1 MFLFWNYTIEAFFW
15 ILLGAIGLVSLTI
28 FFASPRNKPR
38 ASVDLE
44 THDGKITETEQYAKK
59 ESNLSSSS
67 KKSRP
72 TTEDEKFE
80 EFVETLP
87 KSLQAVI
94 SMRTYIGI
102 FYGLLVLA
110 FGFIDLEIGIG
121 INGFYVFFTAIFG
134 SVAFIYGL
142 IQSSYFSTRWGA
154 RLMTIY
160 CMIQGSMGMN
170 YILFIDISGIWGITS
185 EPSYDMLIMW
195 SVLVAMGILYS
206 INLTQL
212 IGFTSFEKRPDSYD
226 ENNVRYYQWFFEFMN
241 GDRPAAARLLLYLLL
256 VILFLMSFH
265 FINSFT

>member
-44 THDGKITETEQYAKK
+44 THDGKIAETEQYAKK
-59 ESNLSSSS
+59 ESNLNS

-87 KSLQAVI
+87 KSLQAFV

-102 FYGLLVLA
+102 IYGLVILA
-110 FGFIDLEIGIG
+110 FGFVDLEIGVSYYG
-121 INGFYVFFTAIFG
+121 GFFVFFTAIFG

-160 CMIQGSMGMN
+160 WIFVNSDNFFQ
-170 YILFIDISGIWGITS
+170 W
-185 EPSYDMLIMW
+185 ESYSDEMLIDLLTW
-195 SVLVAMGILYS
+195 VILGGIGILYS
-206 INLTQL
+206 FNLTQL

-226 ENNVRYYQWFFEFMN
+226 KNYVRYYQWFFEFLN
-241 GDRPAAARLLLYLLL
+241 GDRPAIAWLLLYSLLA
-256 VILFLMSFH
+256 ILFLMSVL
-265 FINSFT
+265 FINIFT

>member
-44 THDGKITETEQYAKK
+44 THDGKIAETEQYAKK
-59 ESNLSSSS
+59 ESNLNS

-87 KSLQAVI
+87 KSLQAFV

-102 FYGLLVLA
+102 IYGLVILA
-110 FGFIDLEIGIG
+110 FGFVDLEIGVSYYG
-121 INGFYVFFTAIFG
+121 GFFVFFTAIFG

-160 CMIQGSMGMN
+160 WIFVNSDNFFQ
-170 YILFIDISGIWGITS
+170 W
-185 EPSYDMLIMW
+185 ESYSDEMLIDLLTW
-195 SVLVAMGILYS
+195 VILGGIGILYS
-206 INLTQL
+206 FNLTQL

-226 ENNVRYYQWFFEFMN
+226 KNYVRYYQWFFEFLN
-241 GDRPAAARLLLYLLL
+241 GDRPAIAWLLLYSLL
-256 VILFLMSFH
+256 VILFLMSVI
-265 FINSFT
+265 FINIFT